1 MVMEVS
7 RRVCDGQKLKYLVQA
22 GLAWLQYN
30 MAHVNK
36 LNVYPV
42 PDGDTGTNMWHT
54 LRRAYQEV
62 ADSEDNHVGRVAH
75 AIAHGALYGARGNSG
90 TILSQLFSGFATGLK
105 DREVFDSATLIYACK
120 LAVESAY
127 VAVEKPVEGTI
138 LTVAR
143 MAGEAAI
150 RLAQEENDLQV
161 ILEVMLATAQD
172 ALRRTPDQLEV
183 LRKAGVV
190 DSGGQGF
197 VYILEGMVR
206 LLQGEPVIMFEM
218 EHDPSVPA
226 AEEGTEWEDVMEP
239 EDEDGYGYDVQF
251 LIKGE
256 NLSLP
261 QIRAELEAMGG
272 WSIVLG
278 GTSQLVKVHVHLA
291 DPGKALSYGVTLG
304 ILDDLVVENMQIQYE
319 QQLAKR
325 MRKEAEEAPPVVE
338 GVAVITVA
346 AGDGVKRA
354 MIRDLGAA
362 YVISG
367 GQTMNP
373 SAEDFLNAINSIPNT
388 EIVLLPNNSNIILTA
403 KQAAQM
409 AQHKRVT
416 VVPSKTLPQG
426 VSALIAYGNAHSVGA
441 DLDDITAEMR
451 DALSIVRTIEVTTS
465 TRAISMDGVTTAEGQ
480 IIGLLDDKLAAS
492 GESIEDVVHE
502 MLMLAQADRAELITV
517 YYGWDVRESQANKMA
532 EQVRE
537 RFNSAEVQVV
547 RGGQPLYPY
556 IISVE

>member
-1 MVMEVS
+1 
-7 RRVCDGQKLKYLVQA
+7 
-22 GLAWLQYN
+22 
-30 MAHVNK
+30 
-36 LNVYPV
+36 
-42 PDGDTGTNMWHT
+42 
-54 LRRAYQEV
+54 
-62 ADSEDNHVGRVAH
+62 
-75 AIAHGALYGARGNSG
+75 
-90 TILSQLFSGFATGLK
+90 
-105 DREVFDSATLIYACK
+105 
-120 LAVESAY
+120 
-127 VAVEKPVEGTI
+127 
-138 LTVAR
+138 
-143 MAGEAAI
+143 
-150 RLAQEENDLQV
+150 
-161 ILEVMLATAQD
+161 
-172 ALRRTPDQLEV
+172 
-183 LRKAGVV
+183 
-190 DSGGQGF
+190 
-197 VYILEGMVR
+197 
-206 LLQGEPVIMFEM
+206 
-218 EHDPSVPA
+218 
-226 AEEGTEWEDVMEP
+226 
-239 EDEDGYGYDVQF
+239 
-251 LIKGE
+251 
-256 NLSLP
+256 
-261 QIRAELEAMGG
+261 
-272 WSIVLG
+272 
-278 GTSQLVKVHVHLA
+278 
-291 DPGKALSYGVTLG
+291 
-304 ILDDLVVENMQIQYE
+304 VVENMQIQYE

-346 AGDGVKRA
+346 AGDGIKRA
-354 MIRDLGAA
+354 MMRDLGAA

-409 AQHKRVT
+409 AQNKRVT

-426 VSALIAYGNAHSVGA
+426 VSALIAYGNAHGVGA

-480 IIGLLDDKLAAS
+480 IIGLLDDKLASS

-517 YYGWDVRESQANKMA
+517 YYGWDVREAQANKMA

-537 RFNSAEVQVV
+537 RFDHAEIQVV